1 MNIIKSAWNYYCPRC
16 RKGKIFTEPLV
27 ISDPLNMPEEC
38 SVCGQKT
45 NPEPGFYYG
54 SMFLSYIMSG
64 FLLLGSALLLV
75 FYFDWS
81 ANQAMAFVIFLAVM
95 MYFKI
100 LRVSRSIWIHAVVQ
114 YDPESN
120 YRK

>member
-16 RKGKIFTEPLV
+16 REGKIFTEPLV

-75 FYFDWS
+75 FYFEWS
-81 ANQAMAFVIFLAVM
+81 ANQAMVFVIFLAAVM
-95 MYFKI
+95 YLKI
-100 LRVSRSIWIHAVVQ
+100 LRVSRSIWIHAVVK
-114 YDPESN
+114 YDPESIN
-120 YRK
+120 AK

>member
-16 RKGKIFTEPLV
+16 RVGKIFAEPLV

-81 ANQAMAFVIFLAVM
+81 ANQAMAFVLFLAVVI
-95 MYFKI
+95 YLKI
-100 LRVSRSIWIHAVVQ
+100 LRVSRSIWIHAVVK
-114 YDPESN
+114 YDPESI
-120 YRK
+120 KTK

>member
-16 RKGKIFTEPLV
+16 REGKIFTEPLV

-75 FYFDWS
+75 FYFEWS
-81 ANQAMAFVIFLAVM
+81 ANQAMVFVIFLAAVM
-95 MYFKI
+95 YLKI
-100 LRVSRSIWIHAVVQ
+100 LRVSRSIWIHTVVK
-114 YDPESN
+114 YNPKFTKS
-120 YRK
+120 